1 MSCLDIKDLCISRQ
15 KNGASFTL
23 NVPELSLNR
32 GEILAIVGQS
42 GCGKSTLTDTLGLI
56 LEPTSAGTF
65 MLNGKNGQVDLLS
78 VSPSV
83 KAQLRGT
90 EIGYVLQSGGLFPF
104 LDVLDNI
111 MLPGRLLGLDEKN
124 LKERAVELASSIG
137 IADQLHKKPQ
147 HLSGGQRQRVAIAR
161 AVIHNPPIVL
171 ADEPTA
177 AVDQVS
183 ANDICVLLSCIVREN
198 NASLVIV
205 SHDRELMKRYAD
217 FEVTFRIERNDGIVS
232 TLLAPQPARISA

>member
-1 MSCLDIKDLCISRQ
+1 MLEGK
-15 KNGASFTL
+15 
-23 NVPELSLNR
+23 
-32 GEILAIVGQS
+32 
-42 GCGKSTLTDTLGLI
+42 CGR
-56 LEPTSAGTF
+56 
-65 MLNGKNGQVDLLS
+65 VDLLQ

-83 KAQLRGT
+83 KAQIRGS

-111 MLPGRLLGLDEKN
+111 MLPGRLLGISESV

-161 AVIHNPPIVL
+161 AVVHNPPIVL

-183 ANDICVLLSCIVREN
+183 ANDICVLLRKIVQEN

-205 SHDRELMKRYAD
+205 SHDRELMKKYAD
-217 FEVTFRIERNDGIVS
+217 YEVTFKLNKDERGIVS
-232 TLLAPQPARISA
+232 TLLKPERTGR

>member
-1 MSCLDIKDLCISRQ
+1 MICLSIRELCISRH

-23 NVPELSLNR
+23 EVPELEVKR

-56 LEPTSAGTF
+56 LEPTSAGSF
-65 MLNGKNGQVDLLS
+65 MLEGKCG
-78 VSPSV
+78 SV
-83 KAQLRGT
+83 KAQIRGS

-111 MLPGRLLGLDEKN
+111 MLPGRLLGISESV

-161 AVIHNPPIVL
+161 AVVHNPPIVL

-183 ANDICVLLSCIVREN
+183 ANDICVLLRKIVQEN

-205 SHDRELMKRYAD
+205 SHDRELMKKYAD
-217 FEVTFRIERNDGIVS
+217 YEVTFKLNKDERGIVS
-232 TLLAPQPARISA
+232 TLLKPERTGR

>member
-1 MSCLDIKDLCISRQ
+1 MICLSIRDLCISRH

-23 NVPELSLNR
+23 EVPELEVKR

-56 LEPTSAGTF
+56 LEPTSAGSF
-65 MLNGKNGQVDLLS
+65 MLEGKCGRVDLLQ

-83 KAQLRGT
+83 KAQIRGS

-111 MLPGRLLGLDEKN
+111 MLPGRLLGSSESV

-161 AVIHNPPIVL
+161 AVVHNPPIVL

-183 ANDICVLLSCIVREN
+183 ANDICVLLRKIVQEN

-205 SHDRELMKRYAD
+205 SHDRELMKKYAD
-217 FEVTFRIERNDGIVS
+217 YEVTFKLNKDERGIVS
-232 TLLAPQPARISA
+232 TLLKPERTGR

>member
-1 MSCLDIKDLCISRQ
+1 MGNFVIIYGK
-15 KNGASFTL
+15 
-23 NVPELSLNR
+23 
-32 GEILAIVGQS
+32 S

-56 LEPTSAGTF
+56 LEPTSAGSF
-65 MLNGKNGQVDLLS
+65 MLEGKCGRVDLLQ
-78 VSPSV
+78 VSPAV
-83 KAQLRGT
+83 KAQIRGS

-104 LDVLDNI
+104 LDVMDNI
-111 MLPGRLLGLDEKN
+111 MLPGRLLGISESV

-161 AVIHNPPIVL
+161 AVVHNPPIVL

-183 ANDICVLLSCIVREN
+183 ANDICVLLRKIVQEN

-205 SHDRELMKRYAD
+205 SHDRELMKKYAD
-217 FEVTFRIERNDGIVS
+217 YEVTFKLNKDERGIVS
-232 TLLAPQPARISA
+232 TLLKPERTGR